1 MKVSQIVVVILIAAA
16 AVLGVSA
23 MYCLLTMRLG
33 LASYCVLGM
42 GGVSAALLY
51 AHATVHAREKED
63 AVVASVLRQMQHLA
77 QRNK

>member
-1 MKVSQIVVVILIAAA
+1 MKVSQIVVLILIAAA

-33 LASYCVLGM
+33 LAPYCVLAL

-51 AHATVHAREKED
+51 ALQYVHSAEKED